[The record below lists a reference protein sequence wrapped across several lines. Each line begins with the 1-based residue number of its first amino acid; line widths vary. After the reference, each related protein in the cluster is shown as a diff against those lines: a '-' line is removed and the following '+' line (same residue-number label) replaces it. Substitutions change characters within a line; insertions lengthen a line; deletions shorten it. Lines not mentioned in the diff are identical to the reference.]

1 MGWDLGSEIRDPEKT
16 YSGSRIQKGTGSRI
30 RIRSTDHIYI
40 ISIFELEKP
49 TEDEIELCD
58 LSVPHFLV
66 HGVAVIS
73 VRLTA
78 ESLLPS
84 QNLIRLDLDLL

>member
-1 MGWDLGSEIRDPEKT
+1 MIRKT
-16 YSGSRIQKGTGSRI
+16 GRTVP
-30 RIRSTDHIYI
+30 YI
-40 ISIFELEKP
+40 LFLFFEVKKP
-49 TEDEIELCD
+49 TEDEVELCD

-84 QNLIRLDLDLL
+84 QNHMRLDLDLLSITTSI